1 MKIKQL
7 EFEKKDECVQFAIG
21 IKRAYT
27 VYKSTAKDSW
37 YVVNNF
43 NPFRAFE
50 EVLAYCNNDNLVD
63 YQDFL
68 KETEELKAKWEV
80 K

>member
-1 MKIKQL
+1 MKIKEL

-21 IKRAYT
+21 IKRAYI
-27 VYKSTAKDSW
+27 VYKSLAKDSW
-37 YVVNNF
+37 FTVNNF
-43 NPFRAFE
+43 NVFKTFE
-50 EVLAYCNNDNLVD
+50 EVLSYCNNDNLID

-68 KETEELKAKWEV
+68 KNAEELKAEWEI